1 MSGEPDSANPHARR
15 MKEVFDFESHPG
27 IALVRPEIAK
37 QLIAACKPPADA
49 AHARSGGRVSED
61 QEHMPGP
68 WVDSA
73 RSARLIDGAEDLL
86 AALKAVEAFDVPL
99 PCGLLAQVRAAIAK
113 AEGRAA

>member
-1 MSGEPDSANPHARR
+1 MSGEPDNANPHARR

-49 AHARSGGRVSED
+49 AHIPSVGYMSED
-61 QEHMPGP
+61 LKRIPGP

-73 RSARLIDGAEDLL
+73 RSARLIDGAEDML
-86 AALKAVEAFDVPL
+86 AALKAVEAFNVPL

-113 AEGRAA
+113 VDGRVA